1 MYVALCGV
9 FSGRHGGEHRT
20 TCQWGLETIEWG
32 AGGGDGC
39 EGALATCTYL
49 STRSTTPRML
59 GSDLAIRTIL
69 HVDKWDRAAS
79 EGGKGDQ

>member
-1 MYVALCGV
+1 MSVGIGKER
-9 FSGRHGGEHRT
+9 GR
-20 TCQWGLETIEWG
+20 
-32 AGGGDGC
+32 C

-69 HVDKWDRAAS
+69 HVDKWDGAAT
-79 EGGKGDQ
+79 GKGEKGKRGGQ